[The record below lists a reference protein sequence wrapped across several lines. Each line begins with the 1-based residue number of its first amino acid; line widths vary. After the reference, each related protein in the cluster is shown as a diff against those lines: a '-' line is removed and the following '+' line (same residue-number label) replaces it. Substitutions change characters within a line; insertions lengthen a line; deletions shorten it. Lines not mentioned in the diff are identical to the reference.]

1 MQHGSPQLITS
12 IGGIGRRI
20 AYFALLLG
28 LSLPAF
34 ASRVLTDE
42 TGRKVTLPDHVHR
55 VISLTPAITNTI
67 FSLGGGSQVIAVT
80 DYTTYPVEARQKP
93 SVGNILHPSLERI
106 VALHPDVVIAMSTLN
121 SPETIQSLE
130 RVGIPVFLVA
140 GQNLAGIYRSID
152 TIGQVLGREQ
162 EAQALSTNLH
172 AREQRIRA
180 EAAKGKHLRVL
191 LLLSITPCITAGRG
205 AFLTEMIEAAGAR
218 SVTADIRQDWI
229 RVSTESL
236 LPRNPDY
243 LLALMDAP
251 FGIQDLQSRPGW
263 NKMAAVR
270 RGHIIKID
278 DRLQIPGPVAFD
290 GLEEFARQLRNAEE
304 QR

>member
-1 MQHGSPQLITS
+1 MLAI
-12 IGGIGRRI
+12 
-20 AYFALLLG
+20 ALLLCFA
-28 LSLPAF
+28 LPSF

-42 TGRKVTLPDHVHR
+42 TGRKVTLPDHVQR

-67 FSLGGGSQVIAVT
+67 FSLGGGSQLIAVT
-80 DYTTYPVEARQKP
+80 DYTTYPAEARQKP

-152 TIGQVLGREQ
+152 TIGQVLGREGD
-162 EAQALSTNLH
+162 ARALSANLR
-172 AREQRIRA
+172 AREQRVRA
-180 EAAKGKHLRVL
+180 ESDKGTHPRVL
-191 LLLSITPCITAGRG
+191 LLLSISPCIIAGHG
-205 AFLTEMIEAAGAR
+205 AFITEMIEAAGAR
-218 SVTADIRQDWI
+218 SVTDDIKQDWV
-229 RVSTESL
+229 RVSVESM
-236 LPRNPDY
+236 LPRSPDY

-251 FGIQDLQSRPGW
+251 FGIKDLQSRPGW
-263 NKMAAVR
+263 NQMEAVR

-278 DRLQIPGPVAFD
+278 DRLQVPGPIAFD
-290 GLEEFARQLRNAEE
+290 GLEELARQLREAEE
-304 QR
+304 RR